1 MNVSEPT
8 LKLVAATPLKV
19 TLVVPVRPW
28 PRSPGGW
35 RTFAPPHPLNS
46 RWICRIV
53 RRKYTLDSGLY
64 SRVYSIFM
72 PSIHNGGQPTFQ
84 IGELAKRTDLS
95 IDAIRFY
102 ERRKLLPPASPST
115 GRFLLYTSDAI
126 ERLRFV
132 RRMQALGFSLRE
144 VKELMGVRGD
154 RAHACSAV
162 REFLKTKLADV
173 AVRIRQ
179 LQQLDTELKADLRK
193 CNRALKQQRGKTCA
207 CPVLEGEERTSNA

>member
-1 MNVSEPT
+1 MQ
-8 LKLVAATPLKV
+8 
-19 TLVVPVRPW
+19 
-28 PRSPGGW
+28 
-35 RTFAPPHPLNS
+35 
-46 RWICRIV
+46 
-53 RRKYTLDSGLY
+53 
-64 SRVYSIFM
+64 
-72 PSIHNGGQPTFQ
+72 SIHNGGQPTFQ

-102 ERRKLLPPASPST
+102 ERRKLLPPASRST
-115 GRFLLYTSDAI
+115 GRFRLYTPEAI

-132 RRMQALGFSLRE
+132 RRMQGLGFSLQE
-144 VKELMGVRGD
+144 IKELMGVRGD

-173 AVRIRQ
+173 AVRIRE